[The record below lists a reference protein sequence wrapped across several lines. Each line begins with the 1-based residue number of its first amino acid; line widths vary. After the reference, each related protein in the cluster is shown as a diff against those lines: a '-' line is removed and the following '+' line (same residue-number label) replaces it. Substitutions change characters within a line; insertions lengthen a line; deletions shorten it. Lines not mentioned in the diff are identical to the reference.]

1 MEIVALLYNIVR
13 KSNSLFMTMLH
24 SQKAVRL
31 ALQLSAA
38 QQRVQA
44 VRLGQAVP
52 HLAAAYGEALG
63 RWLGDPVLRLAG
75 RPIVTECYRSQ
86 ERQDE
91 LYAQGRTR
99 PGLIVTY
106 KRGGESKHNLSPTP
120 ALDVAFLLADGSV
133 SWSGLLLSK
142 FARLMKAA
150 DARVVWGGDWKM
162 RDRPH
167 FEVLLSAQPTG
178 KGGDKRG

>member
-1 MEIVALLYNIVR
+1 MGTTVSSPAAESVARLR
-13 KSNSLFMTMLH
+13 
-24 SQKAVRL
+24 AVPK
-31 ALQLSAA
+31 LSST
-38 QQRVQA
+38 QQRVQV
-44 VRLGQAVP
+44 VRLAQAAP
-52 HLAAAYGEALG
+52 SLGSAYAQALA

-75 RPIVTECYRSQ
+75 VPFITECYRSP

-91 LYAQGRTR
+91 LYKQGRSK
-99 PGLIVTY
+99 PGPIVTY
-106 KRGGESKHNLSPTP
+106 KRGGESKHNRLPCP

-150 DARVVWGGDWKM
+150 DARVHWGGDWPGF

-167 FEVLLSAQPTG
+167 FEV
-178 KGGDKRG
+178 